1 MIGLAVYTYS
11 WLVRFIGRR
20 LDLTGCMHGPV
31 EVCTDR
37 STDRANLLK
46 LIGWRQEEELFWFQ
60 RSKATRPP
68 FIFPNIHCKFVTS
81 TIQLSLRIT
90 FSLTTHASIPI
101 FFNFSPHALFHH
113 YAIAQ
118 FDKLNTTLGHCTTG
132 DACTRGKNTRGSLPR
147 VQHSGK
153 SLRGCLSRGRGLPRV
168 TKIVHSGKA
177 SPSAVLAL
185 GEDLTPSVPFV
196 FLENLFPEC
205 NTQGRNLFF
214 I

>member
-1 MIGLAVYTYS
+1 MTKLIIFGKQIRVLKSFHSSTIPSKKTKIIALFNETEGVCVRHAHVDMIGLAVYTYS

-81 TIQLSLRIT
+81 NYSIIT
-90 FSLTTHASIPI
+90 SNHIFSH
-101 FFNFSPHALFHH
+101 
-113 YAIAQ
+113 
-118 FDKLNTTLGHCTTG
+118 
-132 DACTRGKNTRGSLPR
+132 NTRFNPYFFQLFTPCTIPSL
-147 VQHSGK
+147 
-153 SLRGCLSRGRGLPRV
+153 
-168 TKIVHSGKA
+168 
-177 SPSAVLAL
+177 
-185 GEDLTPSVPFV
+185 
-196 FLENLFPEC
+196 C
-205 NTQGRNLFF
+205 NRS